1 MRKTGDLIADLEQEG
16 SRHYYAAIV
25 GVAEN
30 FRMAIA
36 SSDPNRL
43 RMLNHLVSQGGLPLG
58 MMVMD
63 HTDGL
68 MQLKVF
74 VYPEYTGREREQAY
88 LDLQMVADEVRMELL
103 LGHGVKVNQ
112 DPKHLN

>member
-36 SSDPNRL
+36 SSDPNSL
-43 RMLNHLVSQGGLPLG
+43 QMLNDLVIQGGLPLG

-68 MQLKVF
+68 VQLKVY

-88 LDLQMVADEVRMELL
+88 LDLQRVADEVRMEILG
-103 LGHGVKVNQ
+103 GHGIAADQ

>member
-16 SRHYYAAIV
+16 SRHDYAAIV

-43 RMLNHLVSQGGLPLG
+43 RMLNDLVSQGGLPLG
-58 MMVMD
+58 MMMMD

-68 MQLKVF
+68 MQLKVY
-74 VYPEYTGREREQAY
+74 VYPEYSGREREQAY
-88 LDLQMVADEVRMELL
+88 LDLQMVADEVGMEIL
-103 LGHGVKVNQ
+103 LGHGVAVDQ

>member
-1 MRKTGDLIADLEQEG
+1 MSKTGDLIADLEQEG

-30 FRMAIA
+30 FSMAIA

-43 RMLNHLVSQGGLPLG
+43 QMLNDLVSQGGLPLG

-68 MQLKVF
+68 VQLKV
-74 VYPEYTGREREQAY
+74 
-88 LDLQMVADEVRMELL
+88 
-103 LGHGVKVNQ
+103 
-112 DPKHLN
+112 